1 MKYYFKEKKKF
12 FFSIKAEISS
22 ISPPWDS
29 PGFRHSDSLAI
40 FWLLS
45 IFWQGQIR
53 PVLIIAEN
61 NAPSARTVLD
71 LRLREKKDILG
82 LFLKKGW
89 KKTELI
95 FS

>member
-1 MKYYFKEKKKF
+1 VIHWLF
-12 FFSIKAEISS
+12 FGYCQFFDK
-22 ISPPWDS
+22 
-29 PGFRHSDSLAI
+29 GK
-40 FWLLS
+40 
-45 IFWQGQIR
+45 IR